1 MTVKLIYDVVYDTR
15 DLFEENGNTYLV
27 EVGLLYHD
35 MVEEGK
41 IIDYSFE
48 QYPETLTRTNTI
60 TYVDMAARNEHRDRY
75 QLIHQENIVVTGRT
89 ITNTYLEDENGVRT
103 LLV

>member
-27 EVGLLYHD
+27 EVGLLYQD
-35 MVEEGK
+35 MVNEGK

-48 QYPETLTRTNTI
+48 QYPETLKRTNTI
-60 TYVDMAARNEHRDRY
+60 TYVNMSARNEHRDRF
-75 QLIHQENIVVTGRT
+75 QLIYQDNIVVAGRT